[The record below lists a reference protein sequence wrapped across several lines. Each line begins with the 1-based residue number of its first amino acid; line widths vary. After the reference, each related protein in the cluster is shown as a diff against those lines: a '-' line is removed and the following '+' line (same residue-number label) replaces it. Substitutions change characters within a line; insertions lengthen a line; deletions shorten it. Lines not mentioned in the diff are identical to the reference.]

1 MNSFNVGG
9 VTNVAMAIYNGL
21 NKDEYLIDFIRRRC
35 YEENELEKMVK
46 ANGSKVYYFNIPK
59 ISKIPFINYHLQHKK
74 IVKEILSQI
83 GDNKYD
89 VIHIHAHACVG
100 ILLAKAL
107 KIPVRILHFHE
118 AIPDFGDN
126 VNKSFITKTIWKH
139 RQKNYNKWATVKAG
153 DSLKACKVKY
163 GDSVTSDPK
172 LCVLYPPIDVEKFN
186 PNNYDKEKAIKEF
199 SIDKDCFN
207 LIHVG
212 RLSPVKNQK
221 FIIDILKEIIS
232 VKKAKLYFVG
242 DGEIKNELINHAK
255 NLGVLDSVIFLPPNT
270 SPDIYLGMDCSILP
284 SFSEAFGMVAVESQ
298 LMGVPCVCSTNVPND
313 VDVGVCEFLDLSRG
327 AKFWAELI
335 INAQKVKIE
344 DEKKEIFSEKF
355 LVKKVKELYDK

>member
-9 VTNVAMAIYNGL
+9 VTNVAMSIYNGL
-21 NKDEYLIDFIRRRC
+21 NKDEYLIDFIRRGC
-35 YEENELEKMVK
+35 YEENEIEKRVK

-59 ISKIPFINYHLQHKK
+59 IYKIPLINYRLQHKK

-83 GDNKYD
+83 GDKKYD
-89 VIHIHAHACVG
+89 VIHAHAHASVA

-139 RQKNYNKWATVKAG
+139 RQKKYNKWATVKAG

-163 GDSVTSDPK
+163 GDTVTSDPK
-172 LCVLYPPIDVEKFN
+172 LCVLYPPIDFNRFN
-186 PNNYDKEKAIKEF
+186 PNIYDKEKAIKEF

-212 RLSPVKNQK
+212 RLVPVKNQK

-232 VKKAKLYFVG
+232 VKKSKLYFVG

-255 NLGVLDSVIFLPPNT
+255 KLGVIDSVIFLPPNT
-270 SPDIYLGMDCSILP
+270 SPSIYTVMDCSILP

-298 LMGVPCVCSTNVPND
+298 MMGVPCVCSTNVPTD
-313 VDVGVCEFLDLSRG
+313 VDIGGCEFLDLSKG
-327 AKFWAELI
+327 AKIWAEKI
-335 INAQKVKIE
+335 VRAKKVEPEQSKRQM
-344 DEKKEIFSEKF
+344 FSEKF
-355 LVKKVKELYDK
+355 LVEKVKELYDK